1 DGTVQITFYE
11 AIDHGVGQDELVTNV
26 LVESTQ
32 SDADGTQETVVAPLT
47 ITIYDSD
54 PVIRDDTYS
63 VAEDQTIT
71 GNLLE
76 NDIDLDGTLYVKF
89 VEAGGE
95 QKSIL
100 EGGSVSFSLEKGELT
115 VFSDGS
121 WQFDA
126 GRNLDHSVEQS
137 VSFSYLAADD
147 SQDYGLANATIDI
160 SDGQAGY
167 VGNATIDVTEV

>member
-1 DGTVQITFYE
+1 E

-63 VAEDQTIT
+63 VLEDQTIT
-71 GNLLE
+71 GNVLE

-126 GRNLDHSVEQS
+126 DRNLDHSV
-137 VSFSYLAADD
+137 
-147 SQDYGLANATIDI
+147 
-160 SDGQAGY
+160 
-167 VGNATIDVTEV
+167 